1 MPGTDHVSAINIHIC
16 RRVVPGREGGCV
28 PSRSAAYEN
37 QALKTEYVKLPAL
50 TRFFPR
56 ILSDLPK
63 FPPNLLQLQKKS
75 LLSSHLLQTIV
86 WRFSYLFKNIRLF
99 QTLSILLYQARPVVI
114 NSRQFNTVTLRDM
127 RDTCFTTQCPV
138 SL

>member
-16 RRVVPGREGGCV
+16 RRVVPGHEGGCV

-50 TRFFPR
+50 RRFFPR

-63 FPPNLLQLQKKS
+63 FPPNLLQLKKNPYFLPIS
-75 LLSSHLLQTIV
+75 LEIFIPFQ
-86 WRFSYLFKNIRLF
+86 NF
-99 QTLSILLYQARPVVI
+99 QTLPDSV
-114 NSRQFNTVTLRDM
+114 NTTIPGKTRGNKFEAV
-127 RDTCFTTQCPV
+127 
-138 SL
+138 